1 MKEEFKNIN
10 NKDKNQNVYISYN
23 PESKIDNTKPV
34 YKLSNAEQKEFSKL
48 FNNTINEIC
57 LFADKHNF
65 YRNNML
71 AYLISELLTHYLAYG
86 LSTYDV
92 FYPKQENDKPLG
104 KWIDDGDYIT
114 IAHGHLDVKTC
125 SVCGEK
131 ISIYDF
137 DNYCPNCG
145 TRME

>member
-34 YKLSNAEQKEFSKL
+34 YKLSDAEQKEFSKL

-65 YRNNML
+65 YRNNMQPNSL
-71 AYLISELLTHYLAYG
+71 KVMNLLFH
-86 LSTYDV
+86 
-92 FYPKQENDKPLG
+92 KN
-104 KWIDDGDYIT
+104 I
-114 IAHGHLDVKTC
+114 
-125 SVCGEK
+125 
-131 ISIYDF
+131 
-137 DNYCPNCG
+137 
-145 TRME
+145 